1 MGAVDPPVT
10 GSVVGAVEGDAAVGE
25 MLADAEG
32 LTDSDFDGV
41 GDMLGDL
48 DGDFDGL
55 ADFDGVRLGDA
66 LFDLWLSSSCP
77 YPTGLV
83 YPP

>member
-10 GSVVGAVEGDAAVGE
+10 GSVVGAAVGDAAVGE
-25 MLADAEG
+25 MLADSDGLTDWDG

-66 LFDLWLSSSCP
+66 LFDSWLSPSCP
-77 YPTGLV
+77 
-83 YPP
+83 